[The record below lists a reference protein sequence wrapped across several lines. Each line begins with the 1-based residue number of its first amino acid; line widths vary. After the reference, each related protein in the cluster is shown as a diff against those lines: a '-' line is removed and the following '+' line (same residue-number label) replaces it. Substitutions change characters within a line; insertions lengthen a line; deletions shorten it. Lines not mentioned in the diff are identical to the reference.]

1 MKKYSIAID
10 GPSGSGKSS
19 AAKLLAHKLGYLYV
33 NTGAMYRAYAYY
45 LNELNLNNSLDKEW
59 IDALKKANFV
69 FEGDNVFV
77 NGKDISEIIRYNNIA
92 NLASVF
98 SQNKKIREYATN
110 QQRLLAQNNNV
121 VMDGRDIG
129 TIVLVDADLK
139 IYLNTSIEE
148 RAKRRLL
155 QNQNLDNNSY
165 ETIYNEIKLRDENDM
180 NRAIAPLKKADDA
193 IEIFND
199 GMNLEQCVD
208 ELMKIVVKQI
218 K

>member
-19 AAKLLAHKLGYLYV
+19 AAKLLAHKLGFLYV

-45 LNELNLNNSLDKEW
+45 LNELNLNNSLDEEW

-77 NGKDISEIIRYNNIA
+77 NDKDISEIIRYNNIA